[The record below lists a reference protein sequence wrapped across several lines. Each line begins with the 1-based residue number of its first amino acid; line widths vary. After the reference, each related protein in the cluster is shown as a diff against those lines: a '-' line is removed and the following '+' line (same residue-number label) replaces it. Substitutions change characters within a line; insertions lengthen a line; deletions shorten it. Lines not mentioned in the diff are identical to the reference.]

1 MTVKE
6 LADELG
12 VSKPTISKA
21 ITELGLQG
29 HLTKI
34 GNRFILEESE
44 IEAIKPKI
52 KRKKLKMKQKNRQY
66 RCWNR
71 K

>member
-21 ITELGLQG
+21 ITELGIFR
-29 HLTKI
+29 T
-34 GNRFILEESE
+34 S
-44 IEAIKPKI
+44 
-52 KRKKLKMKQKNRQY
+52 KRARNSTRTPAWAVYFCCL
-66 RCWNR
+66 W
-71 K
+71 

>member
-44 IEAIKPKI
+44 IEAIKI
-52 KRKKLKMKQKNRQY
+52 KNIAKPNTERISKNR
-66 RCWNR
+66 